1 MSPFRKIAKLVRLHF
16 GLPFVRRADRAR
28 EAGEWVEAVLD
39 YRRGLDWLPWREDLK
54 VQIGNCLKEFGD
66 YRGAI
71 RAYSS
76 VTGGTSLPEARKQAA
91 DAGRRAGTIL
101 LPFAIGEAP
110 DAVGIARTREEV
122 PALSEALLPNRI
134 RLDATEP
141 RGWLGVLGKDEHV
154 SSRLRG
160 AGYAAIKLDQV
171 GAMVIERDGAQ
182 EPLLAGVVAI
192 RGRVSALGTLAEV
205 SVQVGQGNAPVTTRA
220 PLQPVPGH
228 NALKLY
234 VFNIWIDAATLPRG
248 RHWLSVSV
256 GEKVAPAGLFVNVGE
271 PGDAGILA
279 SSNSFLAAPPHAP
292 GELDRAVTALPATV
306 RPAARTLFDRPIG
319 SILAMRVDQLGDVSA
334 SLPALARLRALFPA
348 ARLTVL
354 AQPGTQAI
362 IEGSGLT
369 DEVLPISLS
378 YDPVSER
385 RRLDPAEEDRVRR
398 LLGARPID
406 LAIDLSPGDES
417 RPLLLLTGA
426 TYLVGFNPDR
436 FTFLDF
442 GIAARSRDKV
452 NQLERLSHAANV
464 SMLVEALVIAATPAR
479 PAVPLAPDPDPE
491 TLRAL
496 GLEPNGY
503 LVLHLGA
510 RHAINRWP
518 TERFT
523 ALCRRLLAETPYQV
537 AIFADREVEVLE
549 GLAGVDGADGRVRV
563 FGLIKPARFDTILS
577 GARAM
582 VGNDSGPKHLAAV
595 RGVPT
600 VSVHVDR
607 LNWNEWG
614 QDGAGAIVS
623 KHIPCTGCGLNDIA
637 MCGRKAV
644 CVQAITADEVFGAL
658 SDYL

>member
-1 MSPFRKIAKLVRLHF
+1 MSPFRQIAKLVRLRF
-16 GLPFVRRADRAR
+16 GLPLVRRADRAR

-39 YRRGLDWLPWREDLK
+39 YRRGLEWLPWREDLK

-66 YRGAI
+66 YSGAM
-71 RAYSS
+71 RAYGS

-110 DAVGIARTREEV
+110 DAIGGARTRESV
-122 PALSEALLPNRI
+122 PPLSEALLPNRI

-141 RGWLGVLGKDEHV
+141 RGWLGVLGKEGHV

-160 AGYAAIKLDQV
+160 TGYAAIKLDQV
-171 GAMVIERDGAQ
+171 GAIVIERDGAQ

-192 RGRVSALGTLAEV
+192 RGRVSALGALEEV
-205 SVQVGQGNAPVTTRA
+205 AVEIGQGEAAATVRA
-220 PLQPVPGH
+220 PLHPVSGRHP
-228 NALKLY
+228 LKLH

-248 RHWLSVSV
+248 RHWLSVGV
-256 GEKVAPAGLFVNVGE
+256 VAAKIAPAGLFVNIGD
-271 PGDAGILA
+271 PADAGTLA
-279 SSNSFLAAPPHAP
+279 SSNSFLLAPPHAP
-292 GELDRAVTALPATV
+292 GDLDRAVTAMPAIV
-306 RPAARTLFDRPIG
+306 RSAARTLFDRPIA
-319 SILAMRVDQLGDVSA
+319 SILAVRVDQLGDVSA
-334 SLPALARLRALFPA
+334 SLPALARLRALFPD

-354 AQPGTQAI
+354 AQPGTQAV
-362 IEGSGLT
+362 IEACGLA
-369 DEVLPISLS
+369 DEVLPITLG

-385 RRLDPAEEDRVRR
+385 RRLDLAEEDRVRAV
-398 LLGARPID
+398 LGTRRID

-426 TYLVGFNPDR
+426 AYLVGFNPDR

-452 NQLERLSHAANV
+452 NQLEKLSHAAAV
-464 SMLVEALVIAATPAR
+464 SMLVEALAIAAAPAR
-479 PAVPLAPDPDPE
+479 PAVPIASAPDAV
-491 TLRAL
+491 RAL
-496 GLEPNGY
+496 GLEPQGY
-503 LVLHLGA
+503 VVLHLGA

-518 TERFT
+518 TERFV
-523 ALCRRLLAETPYQV
+523 ALCRRLLAETPWQV
-537 AIFADREVEVLE
+537 AVFADREVEA
-549 GLAGVDGADGRVRV
+549 LAGLSGERVRV
-563 FGLIKPARFDTILS
+563 FGLIEPARFDTILS

-614 QDGAGAIVS
+614 QEGVGAIVS
-623 KHIPCTGCGLNDIA
+623 KPMPCTGCGLNDIA
-637 MCGRKAV
+637 MCGREAV
-644 CVQAITADEVFGAL
+644 CVQAITVDEVFAAL
-658 SDYL
+658 SDYI